1 MGKLRSEK
9 AQLTKQLRAGKISA
23 HAYEQR
29 LKRYNE
35 AVNSVQKKL
44 LSGYRQMVGLSS
56 Y

>member
-9 AQLTKQLRAGKISA
+9 AQLTKTVKSGKISA

-35 AVNSVQKKL
+35 AVKL
-44 LSGYRQMVGLSS
+44 GT
-56 Y
+56 